1 MVFLDLSEYFL
12 SPLRIS
18 PEELEDYGMR
28 DRAPRSVRSSLI
40 FMNYV
45 CDMHYWFSHLL

>member
-1 MVFLDLSEYFL
+1 MVFLDLSEYFASSVNKSRRTGGL
-12 SPLRIS
+12 WDEGPSS
-18 PEELEDYGMR
+18 
-28 DRAPRSVRSSLI
+28 RSARSSLI